1 MKIHFVILVLFS
13 IQEIRATSDNHFLTL
28 SADCQFIDQSDV
40 KVNLTLHT
48 SEPFYGLLYSR
59 DHPST
64 CRTVGD
70 GKTATPLVINDA
82 EKCGLKLMA
91 KKQRNLLIASSDKV
105 SKVFRK

>member
-1 MKIHFVILVLFS
+1 MKIFLVLVLFMLHR
-13 IQEIRATSDNHFLTL
+13 IRAESDGHFLTL
-28 SADCQFIDQSDV
+28 SADCQFEVNNKV

-48 SEPFYGLLYSR
+48 SEPFFGLLYSR

-64 CRTVGD
+64 CKTVGD
-70 GKTATPLVINDA
+70 GKTATPLVIDDA

-105 SKVFRK
+105 NEKLIN